1 MAAYTFPG
9 DTFTIQGDPEAVYES
24 GRADGR
30 FATTAAEA
38 AADLRGLH
46 TGAWVGSEGD
56 LFRARVAEL
65 PPHLDTAQHAFS
77 QVARALAGFADAL
90 AAAQRQMAAVRAD
103 AEQTFGALQDAR
115 AHRSRL
121 REPSD
126 EQTAADAAAQAA
138 YYEHTRAL
146 DIRIGRLE
154 TTWEDHLAAAGGVR
168 ARLLEAARH
177 TAGMIRA
184 AGRTSPTA
192 NRNRL
197 ETGWENVMRAGGKA
211 VEWVLEQQMGFLR
224 GFGEGV
230 VGIGQGLATVAPFS
244 PLFWL
249 IDPDGQRQRSHE
261 LAQGVRF
268 SVEHPTEVLKAV
280 ANWEDLGAGRFG
292 EWLGNFG
299 PDALLAAA
307 TAGAGGVAAGA
318 SRGAR
323 AADAVGDLAEAA
335 RQADRAAPPTA
346 RTVPMGVTASRF
358 EEMGHVLR
366 RATGHLDGEL
376 LVHGSRASGTAHAG
390 SDIDIVVRVAPETFD
405 DVVRQRFGTPSPG
418 SAKERT
424 MLHAVETGKIQA
436 GEAGLRATRR
446 ELEQLLGMP
455 VDISVTKRGGAFD
468 QGPYIPIP

>member
-1 MAAYTFPG
+1 MAAYTFPA
-9 DTFTIQGDPEAVYES
+9 DTFTIQGDPEAVHEL
-24 GRADGR
+24 GRAYGR

-38 AADLRGLH
+38 AAALRGLD

-56 LFRARVAEL
+56 LFQTRVAEL
-65 PPHLDTAQHAFS
+65 PPHLDIAQRAFS
-77 QVARALAGFADAL
+77 QVAWALAGFADAL
-90 AAAQRQMAAVRAD
+90 AAVQRQMAGVRGD
-103 AEQTFGALQDAR
+103 AEQTFGSLQDAR

-126 EQTAADAAAQAA
+126 EQTAADPAAEAD
-138 YYEHTRAL
+138 YDEHMRAL
-146 DIRIGRLE
+146 DTRIGRLE
-154 TTWEDHLAAAGGVR
+154 TIWDDHLAAVGGVR

-177 TAGMIRA
+177 TAGIIRA

-192 NRNRL
+192 SRNRL
-197 ETGWENVMRAGGKA
+197 EAGWDNVMRVGGKA
-211 VEWVLEQQMGFLR
+211 VEWVLDQQVGFLR

-230 VGIGQGLATVAPFS
+230 VGIGEGLVTVTPFS
-244 PLFWL
+244 PLYWL
-249 IDPDGQRQRSHE
+249 IDRDGQRQRLDE

-268 SVEHPTEVLKAV
+268 SVEHPTEFLKAV
-280 ANWEDLGAGRFG
+280 ANWEDLEAGRFG

-358 EEMGHVLR
+358 EEMGQVLR
-366 RATGHLDGEL
+366 RDPGHLDGEM

-390 SDIDIVVRVAPETFD
+390 SDIDIVVRVTSDRFD
-405 DVVRQRFGTPSPG
+405 DLVRRRFGTPSPG

-424 MLHAVETGKIQA
+424 MLHAIETGKIQA

-446 ELEQLLGMP
+446 ELEQLLCMP
-455 VDISVTKRGGAFD
+455 VDISVVKRGGAFD